1 MEKAKALSVK
11 NLTVMI
17 PESGKRK
24 EKTVLESIS
33 FELGNRECIGIIG
46 SSGSG
51 KSVLMNGIIHSLRE
65 PLTVTSG
72 TVSLEGL
79 DLLQM
84 DSKKMHDNILGKR
97 IASICPNPHFRL
109 DPIDSVGNQISN
121 IYRSHY
127 KASKKEAAEKTIALL
142 NKVGIPDPK
151 SRYHALPHELSGG
164 MAQRIL
170 VTMALICDPKILLAD
185 EPTGGLDV
193 TIQIQVFNLIRKLIK
208 EKECATIVSSR
219 DIGLIYHLCDRIYV
233 LKDGR
238 FVEFGTVDEIINS
251 PMHPYTAKLVRLAES
266 NYLDRKSQAYKNYI
280 ENAEKQYKKLIAGKE
295 KQAKNG
301 FVFVGGKHFVEARE

>member
-1 MEKAKALSVK
+1 MEKAKALSVN
-11 NLTVMI
+11 NLTVVI
-17 PESGKRK
+17 PENGKRQQ
-24 EKTVLESIS
+24 KTILENIS
-33 FELGNRECIGIIG
+33 FELGTKECVGIIG

-51 KSVLMNGIIHSLRE
+51 KSVLMNAIIHSLRE
-65 PLTVTSG
+65 PLSVTSG
-72 TVSLEGL
+72 TVNLENME
-79 DLLQM
+79 LLQM
-84 DSKKMHDNILGKR
+84 EQKKMQDNILGKR

-109 DPIDSVGNQISN
+109 DPIDSVGDQISN
-121 IYRSHY
+121 IYQSHF
-127 KASKKEAAEKTIALL
+127 KVSRQEAMKKTIELL
-142 NKVGIPDPK
+142 NKVGIPDPEN
-151 SRYHALPHELSGG
+151 RYHALPHELSGG

-170 VTMALICDPKILLAD
+170 VTMALICDPEILLAD

-193 TIQIQVFNLIRKLIK
+193 TIQIQVFHLIRKLIK

-266 NYLDRKSQAYKNYI
+266 NYMDRKSEAYKKYM
-280 ENAEKQYKKLIAGKE
+280 EDAEKQYKAFVSGKE
-295 KQAKNG
+295 EQRNG
-301 FVFVGGKHFVEARE
+301 FAFVGGNHFVEVRA